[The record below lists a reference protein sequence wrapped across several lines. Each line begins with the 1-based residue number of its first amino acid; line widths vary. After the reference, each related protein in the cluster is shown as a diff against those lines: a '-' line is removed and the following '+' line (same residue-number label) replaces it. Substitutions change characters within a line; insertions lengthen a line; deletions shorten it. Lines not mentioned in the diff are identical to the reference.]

1 MKDEKKVFFDSL
13 FKYCIN
19 EKKQNIIFY
28 ILNQGYDIFSALQD
42 SIECNQLNFSIALT
56 ERINENNIK
65 KLQQKNSNGQS
76 LLHILSMKSNSDK
89 DLIEQLYNILVSKVN
104 INISDYDNKG
114 HTPLYYACLSNNF
127 KMIELLTNKNKLN
140 KNFLDDADK
149 KNTPL
154 EILYKNIKEEI
165 SEIPELVFN
174 ISKELKIG
182 NLNCITLY
190 LSKNYTKDMKNEF
203 SYSKMNNN
211 INNSNYVNKII
222 AIYELL
228 INECNVDIMELD
240 ENSYDSFTYCV
251 LEDNPDFMFDILLK
265 EKNVKYDQVNKDGKS
280 FIHFLISP
288 DGISSYQN
296 EKFLEKAIETG
307 FKIDIK
313 DNNNKTPL
321 DYAIEYHYEKFVK
334 ILLRELNK
342 NEKKDLNDIEMKND
356 IQTEIISKYNY
367 EEDSENYYKNT
378 IQPYMNQKLLESQK
392 DILKTLVTKNCN
404 LKRKNYRICTDENN
418 IPYNIDLSKVDIN
431 RFQYGEFLFYK
442 IQLLHNIKRN
452 MFNLITRWG
461 RFGQVG

>member
-28 ILNQGYDIFSALQD
+28 ILNKGYDIFSALQD

-182 NLNCITLY
+182 NLNYITLY

-265 EKNVKYDQVNKDGKS
+265 EKNVKYAQVNKDGKS

-313 DNNNKTPL
+313 DNKTPL

-334 ILLRELNK
+334 I
-342 NEKKDLNDIEMKND
+342 
-356 IQTEIISKYNY
+356 
-367 EEDSENYYKNT
+367 
-378 IQPYMNQKLLESQK
+378 
-392 DILKTLVTKNCN
+392 
-404 LKRKNYRICTDENN
+404 
-418 IPYNIDLSKVDIN
+418 
-431 RFQYGEFLFYK
+431 
-442 IQLLHNIKRN
+442 
-452 MFNLITRWG
+452 
-461 RFGQVG
+461 